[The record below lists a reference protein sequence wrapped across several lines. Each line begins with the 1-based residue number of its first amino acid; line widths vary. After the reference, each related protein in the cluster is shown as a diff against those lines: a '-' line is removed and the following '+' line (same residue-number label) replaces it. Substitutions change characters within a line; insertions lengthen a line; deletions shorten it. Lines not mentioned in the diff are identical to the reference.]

1 MQTPN
6 RSTASDFDHVVDQF
20 QQALDRF
27 FRGNPEPS
35 KLLMSH
41 RDDVTLGNP
50 FGPTARGWKQ
60 VSDVMDRAGLNYRE
74 GSATG
79 FEVAAKYAGSELAY
93 TVWVERFKAKV
104 GSMQEMVSGALRRT
118 TIFRREDGTWKIVH
132 SQADAITTAR
142 PAESIVPQ

>member
-1 MQTPN
+1 MPTWNPA
-6 RSTASDFDHVVDQF
+6 TAPDFDRVVERF
-20 QQALDRF
+20 QQALDEF
-27 FRGNPEPS
+27 FRGNPEPA

-79 FEVAAKYAGSELAY
+79 FEVASKYAGSELAY
-93 TVWVERFKAKV
+93 TVWVEGFKAKI
-104 GSMQEMVSGALRRT
+104 GSKPEVVSGALRRT
-118 TIFRREDGTWKIVH
+118 TVFRREDGTWRIVH

-142 PAESIVPQ
+142 PAESIIPQ

>member
-6 RSTASDFDHVVDQF
+6 PVTASDFDHVVEQF
-20 QQALDRF
+20 QQALDEF

-74 GSATG
+74 GAATG
-79 FEVAAKYAGSELAY
+79 FEMAAKYAGVELAY
-93 TVWVERFKAKV
+93 TVWVERFKAKI
-104 GSMQEMVSGALRRT
+104 GSKPEIVSGALRRT

-132 SQADAITTAR
+132 SQADPITTAR
-142 PAESIVPQ
+142 PAESVVPQ